1 MEEIRN
7 EADALRACYEEFI
20 EAAQSECGLAI
31 HHVEATSRRNSC
43 ISVETGNGGSSRVPV
58 LDICFRDES
67 FQKVTDD
74 RRQMTEEAGGTLR
87 KLWQKVT
94 VPYGMY
100 FARKDYCDSRMYLH
114 ASDFEQKCFYDF
126 ISDRKDEIAVLLE
139 NRLGVRPAKL
149 YTAPEGISIVYTAP
163 DYEALDLASEAD
175 RLREE
180 IYALADK
187 YITTKYQQRITMVS
201 YVRFL
206 HPEMPGYS
214 GYGLWL
220 G

>member
-1 MEEIRN
+1 MRNLRTQTNGSKERYKAEKRPMEEIRN

-100 FARKDYCDSRMYLH
+100 FARKD
-114 ASDFEQKCFYDF
+114 
-126 ISDRKDEIAVLLE
+126 EIAVLLE

>member
-1 MEEIRN
+1 MRNLRTQTNGSKERYKAEKRPMEEIRN

-126 ISDRKDEIAVLLE
+126 IRPVEKTPDLIAEV
-139 NRLGVRPAKL
+139 NSA
-149 YTAPEGISIVYTAP
+149 
-163 DYEALDLASEAD
+163 
-175 RLREE
+175 
-180 IYALADK
+180 
-187 YITTKYQQRITMVS
+187 
-201 YVRFL
+201 
-206 HPEMPGYS
+206 
-214 GYGLWL
+214 
-220 G
+220 